1 MGILSKY
8 KIGNQEYDSLGKML
22 TSEHKDLSSNL
33 ENHIK
38 CQE

>member
-8 KIGNQEYDSLGKML
+8 KIGNQEYDLLGKML
-22 TSEHKDLSSNL
+22 ASEHKDLSSNL
-33 ENHIK
+33 QNHIK